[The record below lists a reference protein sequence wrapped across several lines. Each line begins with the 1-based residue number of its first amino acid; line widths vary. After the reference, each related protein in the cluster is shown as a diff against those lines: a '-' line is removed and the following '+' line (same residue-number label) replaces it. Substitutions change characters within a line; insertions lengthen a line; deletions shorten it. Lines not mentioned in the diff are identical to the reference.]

1 MDISIKKIL
10 CPVDFSEHSD
20 HALRYAAAFASA
32 YDAELEVFNVL
43 EPPVLPSYS
52 TGGIPDL
59 SQAIERIKQDGQQ
72 RLDELV
78 EKLRQS
84 HPRTVGRMVVG
95 TPFVEIIERARGGN
109 FDLIVIGTHGASG
122 LKHVLMGSVAE
133 RVVRKAPCPVLSV
146 KHPGHEFVMP

>member
-10 CPVDFSEHSD
+10 CPVDFSETSD
-20 HALRYAAAFASA
+20 YALRYAVAFASA
-32 YDAELEVFNVL
+32 YDAELELFNVL
-43 EPPVLPSYS
+43 EPPVLPPYS

-59 SQAIERIKQDGQQ
+59 SQAIERIKQDSRQ

-78 EKLRQS
+78 EKSRKS
-84 HPRTVGRMVVG
+84 HPRTVGRMLVG
-95 TPFVEIIERARGGN
+95 TPFLEIINRARDGK
-109 FDLIVIGTHGASG
+109 FDLIVVGTHGRAG